1 MNFDDAAK
9 AAKAY
14 AAIFI
19 GAEVKQIVTAAY
31 GGSDEDDAECDRI
44 IETCYGSAPETEIV
58 IYYTDD
64 EEGDGEIKLLM
75 FAEEGE
81 KFVAMKVDDGDG
93 PGSIGTE
100 FFLAK

>member
-14 AAIFI
+14 AAIFV
-19 GAEVKQIVTAAY
+19 GAEVKHIITAEY
-31 GGSDEDDAECDRI
+31 GGSEQDDAECERI
-44 IETCYGSAPETEIV
+44 LEKCYVSAPETEIV

-81 KFVAMKVDDGDG
+81 KLVVMVMDHDPDSS
-93 PGSIGTE
+93 GSE